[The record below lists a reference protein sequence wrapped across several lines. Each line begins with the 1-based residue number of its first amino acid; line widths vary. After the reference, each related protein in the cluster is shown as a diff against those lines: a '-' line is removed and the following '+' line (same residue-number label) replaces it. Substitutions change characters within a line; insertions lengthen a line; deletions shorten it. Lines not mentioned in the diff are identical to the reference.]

1 MKKTK
6 FVTLSLLIGILL
18 LSLTACSGTSTAP
31 TAASS
36 TTVETS
42 NVVETTAALQD
53 TQETPI
59 SQKLLLGT
67 LLLEDS
73 DLAVTPEQAAELLPL
88 WKAVKAIATSDTAA
102 SAEIEALYRQIQES
116 MTASQIKAIEEMET
130 GVESMQTVMDNLG
143 IDMAGPG
150 GGAGANAGAEMTEE
164 QKAQML
170 ERMQAQGNTSGVP
183 GGGPGGGQG
192 GGGGLG
198 GGVPPAG
205 GDFAAGDP
213 GALPAGEDNTTR
225 NLGTARAGF
234 NNFLIE
240 PLIELLTTRAA
251 E

>member
-6 FVTLSLLIGILL
+6 LVALSLLIGTLL
-18 LSLTACSGTSTAP
+18 LSLTACNSTSTAP

-36 TTVETS
+36 TAVEEAAA
-42 NVVETTAALQD
+42 VQETQ
-53 TQETPI
+53 QTPI

-67 LLLEDS
+67 LLLEDT

-102 SAEIEALYRQIQES
+102 AAEIEALYRQIQES

-130 GVESMQTVMDNLG
+130 GVESMQAVMNNLG

-164 QKAQML
+164 QRAQML
-170 ERMQAQGNTSGVP
+170 ERMQAQGNTGGVP
-183 GGGPGGGQG
+183 GGGPGGGG
-192 GGGGLG
+192 GFG

-205 GDFAAGDP
+205 GDFTAGDP
-213 GALPAGEDNTTR
+213 GALPAGEDSATQNP
-225 NLGTARAGF
+225 GAARAGF
-234 NNFLIE
+234 KNFLVE

>member
-6 FVTLSLLIGILL
+6 LVTLSLLIGTLL
-18 LSLTACSGTSTAP
+18 LSLTACNSTSTAP

-36 TTVETS
+36 TAVE
-42 NVVETTAALQD
+42 EAAAVQE

-67 LLLEDS
+67 LLLEDT
-73 DLAVTPEQAAELLPL
+73 DLEVTPEQAAELLPL

-102 SAEIEALYRQIQES
+102 AAEIEALYRQIQES

-130 GVESMQTVMDNLG
+130 GADSMQAVMDNLG
-143 IDMAGPG
+143 MEMARPG
-150 GGAGANAGAEMTEE
+150 SGAGANAGAEMTEE
-164 QKAQML
+164 QRAQMF

-192 GGGGLG
+192 GGGGFG

-205 GDFAAGDP
+205 GDFTAGDP
-213 GALPAGEDNTTR
+213 GALPAGEDSATQNP
-225 NLGTARAGF
+225 GAARAGF
-234 NNFLIE
+234 KNFLVE